1 MAKITYSEAIRQTLR
16 ELMHRDDRVLLLG
29 EDIGLY
35 DGVFKCTRG
44 LLAEFG
50 KDRVIDT
57 PISELSFVGAGV
69 GMALSGLRPIV
80 ELMFVD
86 FAVLAMD
93 QIVNQAAKLKY
104 MSGGAV
110 EVPLI
115 VRTNLGTR
123 GGAAAQHSQ
132 SLHASFLHYP
142 GLVTVAPSNPA
153 DARGLLLAA
162 YESRQQVLYLENK
175 QLYFL
180 TGEVPERDGLV
191 PLGRSNVVRPG
202 KDLTIV
208 AASYS
213 VVQAL
218 EAAALLEKDSIQ
230 AEVVDPRTLLPLDYA
245 TIAESIRKTSRVLIV
260 DEGYLSG
267 GFTQILAGRIA
278 AESFFDLDAPVTMLA
293 HPDVPIPF
301 SPALEK
307 PLLNRPETIAA
318 KARELVRV

>member
-1 MAKITYSEAIRQTLR
+1 MAKITYSEAIRRTLR
-16 ELMHRDDRVLLLG
+16 ELMLKDERVLLFG
-29 EDIGLY
+29 EDIGAY

-44 LLAEFG
+44 FLKEFG
-50 KDRVIDT
+50 PERIVDT

-86 FAVLAMD
+86 FALLAMD

-142 GLVTVAPSNPA
+142 GLVVVAPSNPA

-162 YESRQQVLYLENK
+162 YESRKPVLFLENK

-180 TGEVPERDGLV
+180 SGDVPDNGGPI
-191 PLGRSNVVRPG
+191 PLSRCAIARRG

-208 AASYS
+208 ACSYS

-218 EAAALLEKDSIQ
+218 EAAEILAGDGIE
-230 AEVVDPRTLLPLDYA
+230 AEVVDPRTLVPLDYP

-278 AESFFDLDAPVTMLA
+278 AESFFDLDAPVAMLA
-293 HPDVPIPF
+293 HPDVPIPY

-307 PLLNRPETIAA
+307 PLLNTPETIAA
-318 KARELVRV
+318 KARELCAV

>member
-1 MAKITYSEAIRQTLR
+1 MPKITYAEAIRRTLR
-16 ELMHRDDRVLLLG
+16 ELMRKDDRVLLFG

-44 LLAEFG
+44 LLKEFP
-50 KDRVIDT
+50 DRIIDT

-69 GMALSGLRPIV
+69 GMAISGLRPIV

-86 FAVLAMD
+86 FALLAMD

-142 GLVTVAPSNPA
+142 GLVVVAPSNPA

-162 YESRQQVLYLENK
+162 YESRQPVLFLENK

-180 TGEVPERDGLV
+180 SGEVPEHGRPV
-191 PLGRSNVVRPG
+191 PLRRSAVARAGR
-202 KDLTIV
+202 DLTIV
-208 AASYS
+208 ACSYS
-213 VVQAL
+213 VVLAL
-218 EAAALLEKDSIQ
+218 EAAEMLSKEGIE
-230 AEVVDPRTLLPLDYA
+230 AEVADPRTLVPLDYA

-267 GFTQILAGRIA
+267 GFVQMLAGRIA
-278 AESFFDLDAPVTMLA
+278 AESFFDLDAPVAMLA

-307 PLLNRPETIAA
+307 PLLNTPETIAA
-318 KARELVRV
+318 KARELVRL